1 MGAVRAWIGQIDERC
16 RAGKVECGSGDAVGE
31 AIAAHWAAGKEYPA
45 RRHAAAKIFNASAQT
60 AKNLEK
66 K

>member
-1 MGAVRAWIGQIDERC
+1 MGAVRAWIGQIDDRC
-16 RAGKVECGSGDAVGE
+16 RAGKVECSSGNAVEE
-31 AIAAHWAAGKEYPA
+31 AIAANWEAGKEYPSH
-45 RRHAAAKIFNASAQT
+45 RHAAVKIFNASAQT